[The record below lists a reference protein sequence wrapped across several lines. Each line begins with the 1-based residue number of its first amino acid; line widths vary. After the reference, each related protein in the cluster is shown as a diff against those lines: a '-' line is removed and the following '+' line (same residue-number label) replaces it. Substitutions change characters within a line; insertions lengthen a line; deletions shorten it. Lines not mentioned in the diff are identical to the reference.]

1 MSGATDRAQAP
12 PRDPAASMS
21 LITELMKNPLD
32 PAYRQEADRRAAAGG
47 SRDAAS
53 SGHRSPI
60 LIAVVILLGF
70 ALATAVSAL
79 RVPRTHQDRQRAS
92 LISRIHQEQG
102 DIAAS
107 SRQITGLRGEISTL
121 QNKALAR
128 NNGASTAAQLNALG
142 ASTGLVAVHG
152 PGVVLSVDNAPSGSA
167 GAGVDPRH
175 QQGSD
180 TTSAEGQVAS
190 ADLQLVVDGMWQGG
204 AEAIAINGQRLTAQ
218 SAIRSAGEAILVNFQ
233 PLQPPYIVS
242 AIGPPSLRTAFED
255 SEGGVYLHG
264 LATGYGIRTS
274 LRSDSSL
281 KLPAAVVADLR
292 YAKAAQ

>member
-1 MSGATDRAQAP
+1 MTGATDSRTTP

-21 LITELMKNPLD
+21 LITELMKNPVD
-32 PAYRQEADRRAAAGG
+32 PAYRQEADRRRAAGDSVATG
-47 SRDAAS
+47 R
-53 SGHRSPI
+53 RSPV
-60 LIAVVILLGF
+60 LIALVILLGF
-70 ALATAVSAL
+70 ALAAAVSAL
-79 RVPRTHQDRQRAS
+79 RVPRTQQDRHRAT

-102 DIAAS
+102 DIASS
-107 SRQITGLRGEISTL
+107 SRRITSLRGEIGTL
-121 QNKALAR
+121 QNKALTR
-128 NNGASTAAQLNALG
+128 NNKASTAAQLNALG

-175 QQGSD
+175 QEGSD
-180 TTSAEGQVAS
+180 TTSAEGQVTS

-233 PLQPPYIVS
+233 PLQPPYVVS
-242 AIGPPSLRTAFED
+242 AIGPPSLRSSFGD

-264 LATGYGIRTS
+264 LSSGYGIRTS
-274 LRSDSSL
+274 VRSDTSL
-281 KLPAAVVADLR
+281 KLPAAAVADPR
-292 YAKAAQ
+292 YAKVAP